1 MNIHKYILILIVG
14 VVTVG
19 ADGCKKKN
27 DQVPLVPVDF
37 YINVNEPQAFDLS
50 AVTGWMYVTGG
61 SQGIIVYRNT
71 TEEFSAYDRHAPINI
86 EEECQVQVNE
96 DNIIIQDPC
105 SNSRWLI
112 IDGSL
117 IEGPAIQSL
126 ESYNTVFVDPVLH
139 VYN

>member
-1 MNIHKYILILIVG
+1 MNFNKYILILIVS

-19 ADGCKKKN
+19 ADGCKKTN

-37 YINVNEPQAFDLS
+37 YLNVNEPQSFDLS
-50 AVTGWMYVTGG
+50 SVTGWMYVTGG
-61 SQGIIVYRNT
+61 SEGIIIYRNNID
-71 TEEFSAYDRHAPINI
+71 EFSAFDRHAPINI
-86 EEECQVQVNE
+86 EEECQVKVND
-96 DNIIIQDPC
+96 DNITIQDPC

-126 ESYNTVFVDPVLH
+126 ESYSAVFVDPILH
-139 VYN
+139 VFN